1 MLNSRLGSFAVTL
14 LRERS
19 LLRTYGRYF
28 AEFLNEDSSDHLS
41 LLDSTTCVGLRYGFH
56 MLIRHPFLVT
66 LSPVS
71 NISIARNKLKNA
83 SGEAYMRKFRNINLM
98 SIDFPLRVRLRTD

>member
-1 MLNSRLGSFAVTL
+1 MTL

-41 LLDSTTCVGLRYGFH
+41 LLDSPTCVGLRYGLC
-56 MLIRHPFLVT
+56 MLIRDPFLET
-66 LSPVS
+66 FAPTM
-71 NISIARNKLKNA
+71 NMSIAHSELKDL
-83 SGEAYMRKFRNINLM
+83 SGQAYIHKFWNINQM

>member
-1 MLNSRLGSFAVTL
+1 MLNSRLGSFAVTP

-41 LLDSTTCVGLRYGFH
+41 LLDSPTCVGLRYGEYV
-56 MLIRHPFLVT
+56 LIIGPFLVT
-66 LSPVS
+66 VAPSS
-71 NISIARNKLKNA
+71 SISIAQRELNDA
-83 SGEAYMRKFRNINLM
+83 SGQAYTYPFRNINLM
-98 SIDFPLRVRLRTD
+98 SIDFPFRVRLRTD

>member
-1 MLNSRLGSFAVTL
+1 VTL

-41 LLDSTTCVGLRYGFH
+41 LLDSPTCVGLRYGSCI
-56 MLIRHPFLVT
+56 LIIGPFLVT
-66 LSPVS
+66 VAPTS
-71 NISIARNKLKNA
+71 NISIAQSKLNNA
-83 SGEAYMRKFRNINLM
+83 SDQAYIQEFWNINQM
-98 SIDFPLRVRLRTD
+98 SIDFPFRVRLRID